1 MQEVDVPE
9 NTTQINKDISE
20 NPSTVNQETENTAE
34 TTQELKCPKCGADLI
49 IRTATRGANAGKK
62 FYGCSNYPKCRYI
75 ENIK

>member
-1 MQEVDVPE
+1 MPE
-9 NTTQINKDISE
+9 NTTQINNDISE
-20 NPSTVNQETENTAE
+20 NPSAVNQETENIAE